1 MNTSDKKPDP
11 WTSNVNDGTNSA
23 TIAIIVA
30 ALVLVVGAFI
40 FFGSSSTPTGPQLT
54 ENQSTPAPVTE
65 PATPLPATPPANEPA
80 TAPATPPADAPAAD
94 P

>member
-1 MNTSDKKPDP
+1 MTMANYDRKPEFNAREP
-11 WTSNVNDGTNSA
+11 GESSSA

-40 FFGSSSTPTGPQLT
+40 YFGNDSTIPTGPQLT
-54 ENQSTPAPVTE
+54 ENQITPPPITE
-65 PATPLPATPPANEPA
+65 PTTPLPTAPPAA
-80 TAPATPPADAPAAD
+80 APLTPPADAPAAN